1 MSVRIPPAMIM
12 LVYSRLTTLHPPVNS
27 VNKLDP
33 SIQLDYSAFKPY
45 GDPKVQLKD
54 IWGIYAQK
62 YW

>member
-1 MSVRIPPAMIM
+1 MRFARS
-12 LVYSRLTTLHPPVNS
+12 LVKETDTILSWIAVNA

-33 SIQLDYSAFKPY
+33 SIQLDYTAFKPY

-62 YW
+62 YWQAV

>member
-1 MSVRIPPAMIM
+1 MWFAKSLVKETDCIP
-12 LVYSRLTTLHPPVNS
+12 SRVAVNA

-33 SIQLDYSAFKPY
+33 SIQLDYTAFKPY

-62 YW
+62 YWQAV

>member
-1 MSVRIPPAMIM
+1 MIM